1 MATQTPPAP
10 TGGTIDTTKVT
21 GRREL
26 RFDTYDD
33 LLADAERMASIEVR
47 TRGNWS
53 YPQILEHLAK
63 SLHKMIEGPG
73 FMLPMPMR
81 FIMRLTMMKKMV
93 TQTLDPGFKFPAS
106 VAKSFAPSPTAE
118 VGPSLELLRAAIERV
133 KSDPT
138 RAKHPGFGTITTAE
152 WDNFQLRHCE
162 MHMSFV
168 QPV

>member
-1 MATQTPPAP
+1 MPTEAP
-10 TGGTIDTTKVT
+10 SVPRVAAIDTTKVT

-26 RFDTYDD
+26 RFNTYDD
-33 LLADAERMASIEVR
+33 LLADAERMAALEV
-47 TRGNWS
+47 TTLGNWS
-53 YPQILEHLAK
+53 YPQILDHLAK
-63 SLHKMIEGPG
+63 SLNKMIDGPG

-93 TQTLDPGFKFPAS
+93 NEALDPGFKFPAS
-106 VAKSFAPSPTAE
+106 VAKEFTPSPE
-118 VGPSLELLRAAIERV
+118 VELHAALESLRAAIDRV

-138 RAKHPGFGTITTAE
+138 RAKHPAFGAITTEE
-152 WDNFQLRHCE
+152 WDQFQLRHCE